1 MMNAFVSTT
10 LSAGATVLGLALTV
24 QQGAPAAGGAPETR
38 LGSPPEKQE
47 IWLRS
52 DPASGTAIDS
62 SSSVLELKSRSSG
75 GRSKSQKIKVQLQL
89 ERPEDLAV
97 KEGDRVLAGQV
108 LADQS
113 STRRGLELQ
122 KQQLVISI
130 DQMALPVEP
139 VGELP
144 PPDFGVEESAIA
156 AAQSTI
162 STMQT
167 APEKRTRFLAPEL
180 TEAWDEDVAE
190 WNWQVKA
197 KQVESQVEMNRA
209 VAQYQRAQSSYAW
222 QQYQHGLNLQ
232 RQQETR
238 QRQQFQVASLQADLW
253 AVEQKLRE
261 LTTVRAP
268 YDGEVQ
274 RVKVVGQQGR
284 MLQVELVLLAEVGD
298 AEG

>member
-1 MMNAFVSTT
+1 MMNAIVNTT
-10 LSAGATVLGLALTV
+10 LSAGATLGLALTV
-24 QQGAPAAGGAPETR
+24 QQGAPEAMGGPDEVA
-38 LGSPPEKQE
+38 PEKQE

-52 DPASGTAIDS
+52 NPVERSLDDS
-62 SSSVLELKSRSSG
+62 SSPVLELKSRSSD
-75 GRSKSQKIKVQLQL
+75 RRPKSQKIKVQLQL

-97 KEGDRVLAGQV
+97 QEGDRVLAGEV

-130 DQMALPVEP
+130 DQMAVPVAP
-139 VGELP
+139 IGELP
-144 PPDFGVEESAIA
+144 PPDFGVEESAIVA
-156 AAQSTI
+156 AKSAI
-162 STMQT
+162 ATMEA

-268 YDGEVQ
+268 YDGTVQ

-284 MLQVELVLLAEVGD
+284 MLQVELMLLAEISD